1 MEYKLLYSPEK
12 LSSIKSEKQS
22 SAEEKW
28 EIGNTIENKY
38 EIQEILAEDDKK
50 IIYKVRHCQWNIH
63 LAVRTQLK
71 KEEQARFFSQAER
84 WVNLEKHPNIVSAYY
99 TKTTEDVSRLFVEYV
114 RAKTLVNFRSQ
125 ANLDVETILDVAIQ
139 LGWGMNHA
147 HSKGLLHGD
156 LRPGN
161 IFITDDYKVKI
172 SDFRL
177 REEVGTYTPYMAPE
191 QFDENAPLQHTVD
204 MYAYG
209 VVLYEMCLGELPFK
223 LPGKNLQANN
233 IEKYKTV
240 AMTQPPRN
248 PSQVLISIPKE
259 FSQIIM
265 SCISP
270 NPEDRPRDFAL
281 INETLTN
288 LYEDF
293 TGFDYPRQEP
303 EHSTLM
309 AIDLNNRALAL
320 LDLGEEEKA
329 EQYLQNAVESDP
341 ACAGAVI
348 NLELLRLRKRK
359 NTIAHLLN
367 QTAALLEADPQVIA
381 YYRAKICLE
390 YGGFLEE
397 ALGELEFILHDY
409 PRNKE
414 LLNLKS
420 SFLERLGKYEE
431 AISALEMF
439 VNSENSSAK
448 DHFNLGKCYLYLRKF
463 KSAQEAFEKG
473 CELFDTNR
481 ALKLGLGLAMAHRG
495 KVKEAQEHFEKMVE
509 EKDDDFWPLLQLA
522 EITSA
527 ISKYI
532 KVYGK
537 ATQDY
542 TKGKALYDKLWEQ
555 GAVPRVKHGYELTHG
570 APPTTKGTPITDR
583 SNWRYSRSLAG
594 HDKGVHCIAISPDDR
609 FAVAAGDT
617 SQIFVWDIATGKNK
631 KIFETDNERITDVRI
646 SHDGHFAISISDGNI
661 VDVWDL
667 IANQR
672 VCQLEGHVSHITC
685 LEMTKTGYIATGSVD
700 KTIRIW
706 DLGGLVCH
714 KVLKGHKDKVLCV
727 AVTPCGKKVFSGG
740 EDHSVG
746 IWNIESGECL
756 GIFEGHK
763 DGVNCIVVSPNGK
776 YAVSASWDQT
786 LRVWD
791 VESCQCLQ
799 VLEGH
804 SGIINSVVISAD
816 SKKVIS
822 AGEDKNIL
830 IWNIETGDCINS
842 LEGHA
847 VSVTCLK
854 IGEQTQT
861 IVSGSWDHTIK
872 MWDMDSGECLNSLEG
887 HTDLVNAIAMTKDES
902 YMLSGGDDPVLRV
915 WKDITTEMCPY
926 FKEPPL
932 SYMIESPKLQSF
944 GNILEQRLIGKLFTK
959 AQQHIKEG
967 NVARS
972 FELFREIQEMKE
984 FEKNN
989 RILEVIASTAIQN
1002 NFKRN
1007 KTRKIWSPRT
1017 LSPHKNAL
1025 SVFATTAEND
1035 ILAAASYDGSISLWN
1050 VEEMKK
1056 TDVLK
1061 GHSDYI
1067 TSMDISSNKRF
1078 LISGSRD
1085 KTIRLWE
1092 LQTGQCIYSLSGHKH
1107 WVEKVKFS
1115 DDGRKI
1121 ISGSRDGTITIW
1133 ETKSGDVVHNLTN
1146 HTDIINNLEIVP
1158 QKEQII
1164 STSHDRSIRIW
1175 DIETGKCLYT
1185 LERHREHVSC
1195 IAIVPNSPYIVSGG
1209 WDHVLYLWN
1218 LQDGS
1223 FVRKFSGH
1231 SSWINTIS
1239 VSHDGKTI
1247 VSASLDKTIRV
1258 WELDTGECRGV
1269 LENHQDD
1276 VTQILITPD
1285 DRFAISASYD
1295 NSILVWDIMNC
1306 ECCDGVSTNNGRI
1319 TTLIMLEEG
1328 RRVLSGTVEGKIGIW
1343 EIDWEWEIPYEYEQI
1358 ADKTANP

>member
-12 LSSIKSEKQS
+12 LSSIKSEKLS
-22 SAEEKW
+22 SSEEKW
-28 EIGNTIENKY
+28 EIGNTIDNKY
-38 EIQEILAEDDKK
+38 EIQEILAEDENK
-50 IIYKVRHCQWNIH
+50 IIYRVRHCQWNIH
-63 LAVRTQLK
+63 LAVRSQTK

-99 TKTTEDVSRLFVEYV
+99 TKTAEDISRLFVEYV
-114 RAKTLVNFRSQ
+114 RAKTLVNFRNES
-125 ANLDVETILDVAIQ
+125 NLDIEAILDIAIQ

-161 IFITDDYKVKI
+161 IFITDNYEVKI

-177 REEVGTYTPYMAPE
+177 RDEVSTYTPYMAPE
-191 QFDENAPLQHTVD
+191 QFDINAPLQHTVD

-209 VVLYEMCLGELPFK
+209 IILYEMCLGELPFK
-223 LPGKNLQANN
+223 MPGKILQSNN

-248 PSQVLISIPKE
+248 PSQVVSEIPKA
-259 FSQIIM
+259 FSDIVM

-270 NPEDRPRDFAL
+270 NPEDRPRDFAI
-281 INETLTN
+281 INEAITN

-293 TGFDYPRQEP
+293 SGFKYPREEP
-303 EHSTLM
+303 QHDTLM

-320 LDLGEEEKA
+320 IDLGEEVKA
-329 EQYLQNAVESDP
+329 EQYLQDAVDSNPE
-341 ACAGAVI
+341 CTGAVI
-348 NLELLRLRKRK
+348 NLELLRLRKKK
-359 NTIAHLLN
+359 NTISHLLSE
-367 QTAALLEADPQVIA
+367 TTALLEVDPQVVS
-381 YYRAKICLE
+381 YYRVKICLE

-397 ALGELEFILHDY
+397 ALEELNYVLSTY
-409 PRNKE
+409 PHNKE
-414 LLNLKS
+414 LINLKS

-431 AISALEMF
+431 AISLLKTF
-439 VNSENSSAK
+439 VSSENHSAK

-473 CELFDTNR
+473 CSLFESNH

-495 KVKEAQEHFEKMVE
+495 KVKEAQEHFEKMVV
-509 EKDDDFWPLLQLA
+509 EKNDDFWATLQLA

-542 TKGKALYDKLWEQ
+542 EKAKVLYSKLWEL
-555 GAVPRVKHGYELTHG
+555 GAVPRVKYGFQLTHG
-570 APPTTKGTPITDR
+570 TPPTTKGNPISDR
-583 SNWRYSRSLAG
+583 SNWRYTRSLSG
-594 HDKGVHCIAISPDDR
+594 HDKGVQCVAISPDDR
-609 FAVAAGDT
+609 FAIAGGDT

-631 KIFETDNERITDVRI
+631 KIFDTDSERITDLRI
-646 SHDGHFAISISDGNI
+646 SHDGHFAISIGDGNI

-685 LEMTKTGYIATGSVD
+685 LELTKTGYIATGSVD

-714 KVLKGHKDKVLCV
+714 KVLKGHKDKVLCL
-727 AVTPCGKKVFSGG
+727 AVTPCGQKILSGG

-746 IWNIESGECL
+746 IWNIETGECF
-756 GIFEGHK
+756 GILSGHS
-763 DGVNCIVVSPNGK
+763 DGVNCIAVSTNGK

-786 LRVWD
+786 LRIWD
-791 VESCQCLQ
+791 IESGKCLQ
-799 VLEGH
+799 VLSGH
-804 SGIINSVVISAD
+804 SGIINAVTISSD
-816 SKKVIS
+816 SSKIIS
-822 AGEDKNIL
+822 AGEDKNIF
-830 IWNIETGDCINS
+830 IWDAASGLCIKV
-842 LEGHA
+842 LEGHT

-854 IGEQTQT
+854 IAPQTQT
-861 IVSGSWDHTIK
+861 IVSGSWDYTIK

-887 HTDLVNAIAMTKDES
+887 HTDLVNAIAMTSDES

-915 WKDITTEMCPY
+915 WKDITTEICPY

-932 SYMIESPKLQSF
+932 TYMIESPKLRNF
-944 GNILEQRLIGKLFTK
+944 GNILEQRLIGKLFKK
-959 AQQHIKEG
+959 AQQHIKED

-972 FELFREIQEMKE
+972 FELFREIQEMGE

-989 RILEVIASTAIQN
+989 RILEAIASTAIQN

-1007 KTRKIWSPRT
+1007 KTRKVWNSRT
-1017 LSPHKNAL
+1017 LNPHK
-1025 SVFATTAEND
+1025 SVISTFASTSKNE

-1061 GHSDYI
+1061 GHNDYI
-1067 TSMDISSNKRF
+1067 TSIDISPNKRF

-1085 KTIRLWE
+1085 NTIRLWE
-1092 LQTGQCIYSLSGHKH
+1092 LQTGQCIHTLSGHKH

-1115 DDGRKI
+1115 NDGRKI
-1121 ISGSRDGTITIW
+1121 ISGSRDGCITIW
-1133 ETKSGDVVHNLTN
+1133 ETKSGDVVHNLKN
-1146 HTDIINNLEIVP
+1146 HTDIVNNLEVLP
-1158 QKEQII
+1158 NSEQII
-1164 STSHDRSIRIW
+1164 SASHDRSIRVW
-1175 DIETGKCLYT
+1175 DVETGKCLST
-1185 LERHREHVSC
+1185 LERHRGHISS
-1195 IAIVPNSPYIVSGG
+1195 IAIVPGSPYIVSGG
-1209 WDHVLYLWN
+1209 WDHVLYLWDTQN
-1218 LQDGS
+1218 GS
-1223 FVRKFSGH
+1223 FVRKFYGH
-1231 SSWINTIS
+1231 TSWISNIC
-1239 VSHDGKTI
+1239 VSNDGKTI
-1247 VSASLDKTIRV
+1247 LSTSLDKTIRV
-1258 WELDTGECRGV
+1258 WELETGQCRGI
-1269 LENHQDD
+1269 LENHDDD
-1276 VTQILITPD
+1276 VTQVLITPD
-1285 DRFAISASYD
+1285 DRFAITASYD
-1295 NSILVWDIMNC
+1295 NNILIWDIQNC
-1306 ECCDGVSTNNGRI
+1306 ECCDGVTTTDGRI
-1319 TTLIMLEEG
+1319 TSLIMLEEG
-1328 RRVLSGTVEGKIGIW
+1328 RRVLTGTANGNVAIW
-1343 EIDWEWEIPYEYEQI
+1343 EIDWEWEIPYEYEQ
-1358 ADKTANP
+1358 ATNNPIV